1 MAVVAY
7 DRRVRQTVVFPRHRI
22 EEQLV
27 DIQAASDEASHLINR
42 AAGLVEY
49 GNLPGAIQTLG
60 AADTM
65 VRLMGQDAWALAGEI
80 STCPDREDTPGHGEA
95 A

>member
-1 MAVVAY
+1 VTVTAF
-7 DRRVRQTVVFPRHRI
+7 DRRVRQTVIFPRHRL
-22 EEQLV
+22 EEHLV

-60 AADTM
+60 AADTLI
-65 VRLMGQDAWALAGEI
+65 RLVGQDAWALAGEVRD
-80 STCPDREDTPGHGEA
+80 CPDGLSGPGGHA